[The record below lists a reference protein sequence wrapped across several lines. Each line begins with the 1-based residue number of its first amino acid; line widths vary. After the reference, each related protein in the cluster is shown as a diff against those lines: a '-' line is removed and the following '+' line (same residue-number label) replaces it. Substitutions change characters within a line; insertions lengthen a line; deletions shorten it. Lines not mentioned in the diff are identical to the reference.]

1 MQSTVTIEKTPM
13 RELTRRYWKWEACGV
28 LFIFVGIAVSWLL
41 FTELA
46 RWRFAPGR
54 DTGFWLSPNPLVW
67 LAPAFFVGILSA
79 TWPTDLLYRRLLGDR
94 YPEFRAYQT
103 RKFGYDGRRWML
115 PFYFITG
122 ALSATIVVLLLD
134 CYVHFGPTTMQI
146 NELWTLQPYSFSYDQ
161 VIEVRASEWR
171 EGADGERLKH
181 YTMSILFADG
191 MTWTSRRDDWYSGSD
206 RLPQIAAYV
215 AARSGIPIVW
225 VDVMNRAEL

>member
-1 MQSTVTIEKTPM
+1 M

-28 LFIFVGIAVSWLL
+28 LFILAGIAVGWFVL
-41 FTELA
+41 TELA
-46 RWRFAPGR
+46 RWRFVSGR
-54 DTGFWLSPNPLVW
+54 DGVYWLSPNPLVW
-67 LAPAFFVGILSA
+67 LAPSFFIGILLA

-122 ALSATIVVLLLD
+122 AMSGAIIFLLFD
-134 CYVHFGPTTMQI
+134 CYVYFGPTTIQI
-146 NELWTLQPYSFSYDQ
+146 NELWALQPYSFSYDQ
-161 VIEVRASEWR
+161 VIEIRASDWR
-171 EGADGERLKH
+171 EAAEGERVKH

-191 MTWTSRRDDWYSGSD
+191 TVWTSRRDAWYSGSD
-206 RLPQIAAYV
+206 YLPQIAAQV
-215 AARSGIPIVW
+215 ATQSGIPIVQ